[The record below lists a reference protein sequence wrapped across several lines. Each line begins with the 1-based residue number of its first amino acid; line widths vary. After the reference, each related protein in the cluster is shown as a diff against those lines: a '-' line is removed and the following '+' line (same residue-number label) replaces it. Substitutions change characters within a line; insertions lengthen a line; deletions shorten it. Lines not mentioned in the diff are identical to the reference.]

1 MSEIDNINTE
11 NNDHSVIDDRSFL
24 SAQIQ
29 ESEQQQNDVALDIEW
44 FITLSSKIDLLA
56 DIAINLQAQM
66 NNVKNQVDNINQI
79 CDTLQAVQL
88 NNVNDINVLKNH
100 LAMLSSQNDLNSSK
114 LISIDAKVNDNNMLI
129 SNIEEQA
136 QEVNQAVSQLSEQIQ
151 TLESLINIEDN
162 NVYQGQIY
170 S

>member
-11 NNDHSVIDDRSFL
+11 NNDHSIIDDRSFL

-29 ESEQQQNDVALDIEW
+29 ESEQKQNDIALDIEW